1 MGVVIYDL
9 PDDND
14 ISYYYFPDYQNG
26 TRIFWTSIIDWF
38 GANFFFGLPFRAWL
52 SISALILLFIH
63 ILILSRKSLRTSSI
77 NVIMIGLAITD
88 ITFMLFNIFR
98 HFGFIIDGNFDSCT
112 PVVHLYSLY
121 FFMGF
126 SALADFSRRASSW
139 LVVFMALIR
148 AVVIKKGT
156 NPKFKK
162 LQISSSGWISV
173 LVAMFMAT
181 PITTVEWF
189 RYQFNYVS
197 EEDYLID
204 CLPEDRVNNYT
215 FPVFNM
221 SASGFFEAYSALP
234 LKIYYFSE
242 AITSK
247 FLPCF
252 ISPILTAILINEINA
267 SRRKKS
273 TWRSK
278 NYRERDNRTTKLVS
292 FMSISFLII
301 HLPQGL
307 MYTSQIFFVEQLGVT
322 LLMSYFMSFFTTLYI
337 LNAASHLVL
346 CFYLSNQYRAVVLYI
361 IRLPFAISIQV
372 PTIQVKNS
380 VGAISTIGNFSQ
392 FRTRTPSQVNIG
404 I

>member
-1 MGVVIYDL
+1 
-9 PDDND
+9 
-14 ISYYYFPDYQNG
+14 
-26 TRIFWTSIIDWF
+26 
-38 GANFFFGLPFRAWL
+38 
-52 SISALILLFIH
+52 
-63 ILILSRKSLRTSSI
+63 
-77 NVIMIGLAITD
+77 
-88 ITFMLFNIFR
+88 
-98 HFGFIIDGNFDSCT
+98 
-112 PVVHLYSLY
+112 
-121 FFMGF
+121 MGF

-181 PITTVEWF
+181 PITTVEC
-189 RYQFNYVS
+189 
-197 EEDYLID
+197 